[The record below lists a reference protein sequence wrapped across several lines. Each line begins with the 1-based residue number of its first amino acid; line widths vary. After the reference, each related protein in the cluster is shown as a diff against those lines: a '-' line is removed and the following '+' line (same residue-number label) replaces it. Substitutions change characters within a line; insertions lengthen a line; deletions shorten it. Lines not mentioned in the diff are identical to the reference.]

1 LSEIVERFERI
12 RRDSPN
18 RPLIHLPAAGAS
30 LSADDIW
37 NASLQQRAQ
46 LEALD
51 PGPGLDPGLDDDHL
65 VISAVGNRAA
75 AVPLWLACR
84 SLGVA
89 LMPVDAGTPIAV
101 IAALAR
107 RFGATI
113 AILPASTPG
122 LEALGTATPFES
134 ALVAVRLIDTTP
146 APQIYRGAAA
156 LKVTSGSTGLPKA
169 TFTRESQLVADT
181 VHITTAM
188 DIGPDDC
195 QIAAIPMSHAYGL
208 SNLVIPL
215 LLQGTP
221 IVLREVFIPQQ
232 LHADA
237 TTYGARVF
245 PGVPF
250 MFAHFANNP
259 GAIAWPRALETLVSA
274 GAPLD
279 PVMAST
285 FARTFGVKIHS
296 FYGTTEGGGIS
307 FDDSPDV
314 DEAATVGR
322 PLPGVTIT
330 LRPEEPDGDQEGAP
344 IDGGRVHV
352 AGDAVSSGYAGQA
365 PADEGFTDGGFLT
378 GDFGRFD
385 ARQRL
390 ILTGRASSFIN
401 VAGKKIQPEEV
412 EQVLR
417 SMRGVDDV
425 RVLGVADA
433 VRGQQVV
440 ACVVAHGH
448 GATAPEIRQFCGSR
462 LAAHKIPRTIV
473 WLERIP
479 VTERGKTDRAKLE
492 ALVREHLSRTAE
504 SGVL

>member
-18 RPLIHLPAAGAS
+18 RLLIHLPAARAS
-30 LSADDIW
+30 LTAEDIW
-37 NASLQQRAQ
+37 NASLLQRAQ
-46 LEALD
+46 LDSL
-51 PGPGLDPGLDDDHL
+51 GLGEEHL
-65 VISAVGNRAA
+65 VISAAGNRPA

-84 SLGVA
+84 SLGIA
-89 LMPVDAGTPIAV
+89 LMPVDAGTPTAE

-113 AILPASTPG
+113 AILPRSTPG

-134 ALVAVRLIDTTP
+134 PLVAVRLADSTP

-169 TFTRESQLVADT
+169 TFTREAQLVEDT
-181 VHITTAM
+181 VHITTGM
-188 DIGPDDC
+188 DIGPQDC
-195 QIAAIPMSHAYGL
+195 QIAAISISHSYGL
-208 SNLVIPL
+208 GNLVMPL

-221 IVLREVFIPQQ
+221 VVLREAFIPQQ

-237 TTYGARVF
+237 TEYQARVF

-259 GAIAWPRALETLVSA
+259 DATAWPHVLETLVSA

-279 PVMAST
+279 PVMANA
-285 FARTFGVKIHS
+285 FARTFGVKVHS
-296 FYGTTEGGGIS
+296 FYGTSETGGIS

-314 DEAATVGR
+314 DVAATVGR

-330 LRPEEPDGDQEGAP
+330 LRPEEGAP

-352 AGDAVSSGYAGQA
+352 AGTAVSSSYAGQA
-365 PADEGFTDGGFLT
+365 PTDQAFTDGGFLT

-401 VAGKKIQPEEV
+401 VAGRKIQPEEV

-417 SMRGVDDV
+417 SMRGIEDV
-425 RVLGVADA
+425 RVLGIADA

-440 ACVVAHGH
+440 ACVVTQRDDM
-448 GATAPEIRQFCGSR
+448 TAPEIRQFCAAR

-479 VTERGKTDRAKLE
+479 LTERGKTDRAKLE
-492 ALVREHLSRTAE
+492 TFVREHLDRTAE

>member
-1 LSEIVERFERI
+1 LSEIVERFDRI

-18 RPLIHLPAAGAS
+18 RLLIHLPAAGAS

-37 NASLQQRAQ
+37 TAALQQRAE
-46 LEALD
+46 LEAL
-51 PGPGLDPGLDDDHL
+51 GLGSGPGLDDDHL
-65 VISAVGNRAA
+65 VISAVGNRSA

-89 LMPVDAGTPIAV
+89 LMPVDAGTPTAE

-113 AILPASTPG
+113 AILPASMPG
-122 LEALGTATPFES
+122 LEALGTATPFEH
-134 ALVAVRLIDTTP
+134 ALVAVRLIDARP
-146 APQIYRGAAA
+146 APEIYRGAAA
-156 LKVTSGSTGLPKA
+156 LKITSGSTGLPKA

-181 VHITTAM
+181 VHIMTAM

-195 QIAAIPMSHAYGL
+195 QMAAIPISHAYGL
-208 SNLVIPL
+208 GNLVIPL
-215 LLQGTP
+215 LLQGTS
-221 IVLREVFIPQQ
+221 IVLREAFIPQQ

-237 TTYGARVF
+237 TAYGARVF

-259 GAIAWPRALETLVSA
+259 DAIAWPRGLETLVSA

-279 PVMAST
+279 PVMASR
-285 FARTFGVKIHS
+285 FARTFGVKVHS
-296 FYGTTEGGGIS
+296 FYGASESGGIT
-307 FDDSPDV
+307 FDDSPDI

-322 PLPGVTIT
+322 PLPGVTVT
-330 LRPEEPDGDQEGAP
+330 LRPEDRGEDGGAP

-352 AGDAVSSGYAGQA
+352 AGDAVSSGYAGEA
-365 PADEGFTDGGFLT
+365 PIDEGFTDGGFLT

-385 ARQRL
+385 ARNRL

-433 VRGQQVV
+433 ARGQQVV
-440 ACVVAHGH
+440 ACVVTRGPSV
-448 GATAPEIRQFCGSR
+448 TALEIRQFCGSR

-479 VTERGKTDRAKLE
+479 LTERGKTDRARLE
-492 ALVREHLSRTAE
+492 ALVRDHLSRTAE
-504 SGVL
+504 SVL

>member
-1 LSEIVERFERI
+1 MSEIVERFERI
-12 RRDSPN
+12 RRDSPD
-18 RPLIHLPAAGAS
+18 RLLIHLPAAGAS

-37 NASLQQRAQ
+37 RTSLQQRAQ
-46 LEALD
+46 LDAL
-51 PGPGLDPGLDDDHL
+51 GLGCPAGTDGDHL
-65 VISAVGNRAA
+65 IISAIGNRPA
-75 AVPLWLACR
+75 AVPFWLACR
-84 SLGVA
+84 SLGIT
-89 LMPVDAGTPIAV
+89 LMPVDGGTPTAEIS
-101 IAALAR
+101 ALAL
-107 RFGATI
+107 RFGATT

-122 LEALGTATPFES
+122 LEALGAATPFDTT
-134 ALVAVRLIDTTP
+134 LVAVRLSGATP
-146 APQIYRGAAA
+146 APEIYRGAAA

-181 VHITTAM
+181 AHIVTAM
-188 DIGPDDC
+188 GISADDC
-195 QIAAIPMSHAYGL
+195 QIATIPISHAYGL
-208 SNLVIPL
+208 GNLVIPL
-215 LLQGTP
+215 LVQGTP
-221 IVLREVFIPQQ
+221 IVLREAFIPQQ

-237 TTYGARVF
+237 TIYDARVF
-245 PGVPF
+245 HGVPF
-250 MFAHFANNP
+250 MFAHFASNP
-259 GAIAWPRALETLVSA
+259 DAIAWPSVLETLVSA

-307 FDDSPDV
+307 FDDSPEV
-314 DEAATVGR
+314 EEVATVGR
-322 PLPGVTIT
+322 PLPGVTVT
-330 LRPEEPDGDQEGAP
+330 LRPESETEGAP
-344 IDGGRVHV
+344 IEGGRVHV
-352 AGDAVSSGYAGQA
+352 AGDAVSSGYAGHA
-365 PADEGFTDGGFLT
+365 PTDEGFTGGGFLT

-417 SMRGVDDV
+417 SMHGIEDV
-425 RVLGVADA
+425 RVLGIADA

-440 ACVVAHGH
+440 ACVVASGDRL
-448 GATAPEIRQFCGSR
+448 TAPQIRQFCGSR

-479 VTERGKTDRAKLE
+479 LTGRGKTDRATLE
-492 ALVREHLSRTAE
+492 ALVRERLGRTAD
-504 SGVL
+504 SGML

>member
-12 RRDSPN
+12 RRDTP
-18 RPLIHLPAAGAS
+18 RRLLIHVPSASAS
-30 LSADDIW
+30 LSAEDIW
-37 NASLQQRAQ
+37 HASLHQQAR
-46 LEALD
+46 LEALGFGVD
-51 PGPGLDPGLDDDHL
+51 HALDHL
-65 VISAVGNRAA
+65 IISVIGNRAA

-84 SLGVA
+84 RLGVA
-89 LMPVDAGTPIAV
+89 LMPLDAGTPTGEV
-101 IAALAR
+101 AALAR
-107 RFGATI
+107 RFGATLV
-113 AILPASTPG
+113 ILPASAPAIET
-122 LEALGTATPFES
+122 LGTATPFDV
-134 ALVAVRLIDTTP
+134 ALAAVAVTGVTP
-146 APQIYRGAAA
+146 APEIYRGAAA

-169 TFTRESQLVADT
+169 TFTRESQLVADAA
-181 VHITTAM
+181 HITTAM
-188 DIGPDDC
+188 GIGPDDC
-195 QIAAIPMSHAYGL
+195 QLATIPISHAYGL
-208 SNLVIPL
+208 GNLVMPL

-221 IVLREVFIPQQ
+221 IVLREAFIPQQ

-259 GAIAWPRALETLVSA
+259 GAISWPRGLETLVSA

-279 PVMAST
+279 PLMAGV
-285 FARTFGVKIHS
+285 FARTFGVKVHS
-296 FYGTTEGGGIS
+296 FYGASEAGGIS

-314 DEAATVGR
+314 DEVATVGR

-330 LRPEEPDGDQEGAP
+330 LRPDKDDEEDAGRVPN
-344 IDGGRVHV
+344 DGGRVHV
-352 AGDAVSSGYAGQA
+352 ASDAVSSGYAGQS

-378 GDFGRFD
+378 GDVGRFD
-385 ARQRL
+385 GLNRL

-417 SMRGVDDV
+417 SMQGVADV

-440 ACVVAHGH
+440 ACVVADGHGH
-448 GATAPEIRQFCGSR
+448 GLTAPGIRQFCSSR

-473 WLERIP
+473 WLERVP
-479 VTERGKTDRAKLE
+479 LTERGKTDRAKLE
-492 ALVREHLSRTAE
+492 AIVAERLGRTAD